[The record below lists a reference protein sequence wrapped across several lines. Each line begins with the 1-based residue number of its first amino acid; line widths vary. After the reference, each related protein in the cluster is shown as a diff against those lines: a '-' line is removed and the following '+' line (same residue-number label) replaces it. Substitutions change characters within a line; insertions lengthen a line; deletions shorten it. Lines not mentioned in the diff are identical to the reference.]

1 MGDSPSGSGILD
13 QDQEVAV
20 SGDLMDKQVGMGLG
34 MAVIEVDEELELAIL
49 EVALVVKE
57 EEDTV
62 VEDLYLATRVGAI
75 EVVMTAMEEEIIEVE
90 ITMTLEIVTWN
101 LLTVVQ

>member
-1 MGDSPSGSGILD
+1 MAVAFRD
-13 QDQEVAV
+13 QDHEVAV
-20 SGDLMDKQVGMGLG
+20 SGDLMDKQVAMDLG
-34 MAVIEVDEELELAIL
+34 TAVIGVDGELKVAIL

-57 EEDTV
+57 EEDMV

-90 ITMTLEIVTWN
+90 L
-101 LLTVVQ
+101 Q